1 MLHPSSE
8 TDLIVIA
15 VVNAFASVSLLP
27 NLRTKSYITLVV
39 VVVLIYIA
47 IGKLLQYGA

>member
-15 VVNAFASVSLLP
+15 VVTAFASLSLLP
-27 NLRTKSYITLVV
+27 YLKKQSYTTLVV